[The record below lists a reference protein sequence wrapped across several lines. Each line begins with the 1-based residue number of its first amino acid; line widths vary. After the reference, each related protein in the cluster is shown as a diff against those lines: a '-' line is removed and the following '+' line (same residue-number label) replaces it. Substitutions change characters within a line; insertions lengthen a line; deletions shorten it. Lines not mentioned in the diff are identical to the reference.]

1 MEEGDS
7 HERHENIFLALAA
20 IGALALSHAG
30 LAQCWRCVASTNRFQ
45 AFAGPTCFFDETFTF
60 RGPDWLAGCA
70 ALLCCERLISLAL
83 QDRGRWGLLRGPLI
97 SERRVLMRINLLLD
111 PDPGRLSIPGEGN
124 PSLSPFPSGLL
135 DFFGRAWLE
144 ASCEIPVTPRRHG
157 SIETS
162 KLRNNTLTCLT
173 AVRTTSL
180 CGISGTT
187 LPGIGL
193 EVEMGVLRRDPR
205 SFLVAWRRFP

>member
-1 MEEGDS
+1 
-7 HERHENIFLALAA
+7 
-20 IGALALSHAG
+20 
-30 LAQCWRCVASTNRFQ
+30 
-45 AFAGPTCFFDETFTF
+45 
-60 RGPDWLAGCA
+60 
-70 ALLCCERLISLAL
+70 L

-162 KLRNNTLTCLT
+162 KQHFDLSHRCSHHI
-173 AVRTTSL
+173 AVWDFWNDSPRDRAGSGNGRFEEGSPL
-180 CGISGTT
+180 LPCG
-187 LPGIGL
+187 LA
-193 EVEMGVLRRDPR
+193 EVSMTMALSCFQPQNIFQR
-205 SFLVAWRRFP
+205 